1 MNYGAEPADQL
12 VHYYLEGSEYAIKL
26 TGSAAKNFA
35 VFALAV
41 LKDQRKTHGKTNLV
55 RLLREGKPLKFFS
68 VPAERM
74 SEFAHEAKI
83 RGLLYVPIKD
93 GTEPEQIEIA
103 VLAEDAAKVNRVID
117 RMQLDVVDVGGAD
130 IIKDVE
136 QDRAEMAAAPAQT
149 QTVDTPAG
157 PVAFEVGESE
167 DLFGLGFTPAAPA
180 APVNGSPSATSLN
193 RAAVSPSSAPRH
205 PLPLP
210 ENPRSRPSVREELK
224 DIAAMLRLQRRG
236 QPQIP
241 APKRPIKINR
251 TERMM

>member
-26 TGSAAKNFA
+26 TGAAAKNFA

-41 LKDQRKTHGKTNLV
+41 LKDQKKTHGKTNLV
-55 RLLREGKPLKFFS
+55 R
-68 VPAERM
+68 
-74 SEFAHEAKI
+74 HEAKI

-117 RMQLDVVDVGGAD
+117 RMQLDVVDIGGAD

-180 APVNGSPSATSLN
+180 APVNGSPSATPLN
-193 RAAVSPSSAPRH
+193 RAAALPSSAPRH

-236 QPQIP
+236 QPQVP
-241 APKRPIKINR
+241 ALKRPHKIDR